1 MSLAPLGKS
10 FMLTLPLLAAG
21 LLLASAQAG
30 EVYVTGAAGFNAPTS
45 RSNTGDLG
53 TFTERSLP
61 GASTELGLG
70 FDFGAVRLEATYA
83 LDASRLDNY
92 TSVNDVTFNY
102 ISGGDVRKQSA
113 FVSGYWDVLQN
124 KGWTPYVGAGVG
136 YTNLDVRS
144 FAEPGLSY
152 AGFNRSLLGYQLKA
166 GVSIDVNTRSNLF
179 LEGVYRGTSGFETND
194 GFDDWNNASY
204 ASWGGQL
211 GVRIGL

>member
-1 MSLAPLGKS
+1 MSLAPLSKP

-21 LLLASAQAG
+21 LIQGSALAG

-45 RSNTGDLG
+45 RTNTGDLG
-53 TFTERSLP
+53 RFTERSLP

-92 TSVNDVTFNY
+92 TSVNDVTFDY

-152 AGFNRSLLGYQLKA
+152 GGFNRSLLGYQLKA
-166 GVSIDVNTRSNLF
+166 GVSIDVNARSNLF

-194 GFDDWNNASY
+194 GFNDWNNASY